1 MNKLKRKLTEPI
13 LPGAGG
19 DLLLLKLDQKKTQ
32 ISHIDY
38 IVEQP
43 TNIEMINANIRL
55 ILSIHW

>member
-1 MNKLKRKLTEPI
+1 MNKLKRELTEPI